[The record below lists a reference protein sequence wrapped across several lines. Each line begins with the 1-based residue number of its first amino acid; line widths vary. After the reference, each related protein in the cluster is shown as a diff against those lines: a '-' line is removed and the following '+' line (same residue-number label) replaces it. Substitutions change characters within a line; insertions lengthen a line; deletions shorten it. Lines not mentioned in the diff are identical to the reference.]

1 LFEALYKKRKKKDKI
16 NFFVKINEKTDY
28 SIDKI
33 NFVLSEIQLKIPEY
47 DCRGV
52 LYGEY

>member
-1 LFEALYKKRKKKDKI
+1 LFEDLHKKRKKKDKI